1 MNNKLI
7 SLVLITALSFQ
18 CFIKLG
24 VIGYYNL
31 NIEYI
36 IKELCENKNKPE
48 LKCNGKCFLKKKMS
62 EADKTE
68 KESKVVIKQVEF
80 QVIIPQ
86 SQLLLNAEYIVFE
99 NPLREITD
107 LYSHNLN
114 TRIFHPPLI

>member
-1 MNNKLI
+1 M

-62 EADKTE
+62 EADKAE
-68 KESKVVIKQVEF
+68 KETKEVIKQVEF
-80 QVIIPQ
+80 AVILPHK
-86 SQLLLNAEYIVFE
+86 QLILNGDYIDFE
-99 NPLREITD
+99 NSLTEIIN

-114 TRIFHPPLI
+114 NRIFHPPLI

>member
-1 MNNKLI
+1 
-7 SLVLITALSFQ
+7 
-18 CFIKLG
+18 
-24 VIGYYNL
+24 
-31 NIEYI
+31 
-36 IKELCENKNKPE
+36 
-48 LKCNGKCFLKKKMS
+48 MS

>member
-86 SQLLLNAEYIVFE
+86 SQLLLNAESIVFE